1 MGPLQATGEASF
13 VCGIAGFTWEDEKLV
28 RALSAELRHRGPDD
42 EGIRVAAGVSLG
54 HRRLSILDLSEAGR
68 NPLPSDDRRFWV
80 VHNGEIYN
88 FLELRAELLAAG
100 RHFATGTDTEVIANA
115 FAEWGPT
122 AVERFD
128 GMFAFAVHDT
138 ATGTLCLA
146 RDRLGIKP
154 LYFYADGARFAFA
167 SEIKALL
174 ACPEIGRDLDP
185 QSLFDFLG
193 FEFVASPRTMFRS
206 IRSLPPGHMMQ
217 VDSDGAC
224 SVKRYWS
231 LRWEP
236 KVELDRREAEAEL
249 LDRLRHATTL
259 RLRSDVPV
267 GVFVSGGIDS
277 STLVALIAEQTDSAI
292 PAFTLTYD
300 DDSFSELA
308 YAKEI
313 AKRFRLE
320 LETLRIDPVSPE
332 VLSRAIWHLDQPMS
346 DLSAVP
352 FYMISE
358 RASQQV
364 KVALSGE
371 GSDEIFAGYDR
382 FVAARLARAF
392 GRCRIERPLRALA
405 PLVASLRDRPE
416 KKGFV
421 NLLKRFFEGLDQP
434 ESGGAM
440 RWQYFLDP
448 ARTRSLFR
456 SETLDAV
463 VDDAFAT
470 ISEHRER
477 SGAQHP
483 LDADLAA
490 DLAVTM
496 PDSLL
501 MKVDKM
507 SMAHGLEVRVP
518 FLSHEVVEFAASL
531 PAAWK
536 LEGTRTKSILRSA
549 VAPLLPKEIVRRG
562 KQGYSLPIKNWL
574 RGEMGDFAKD
584 VLERSALIDRYFRR
598 EAVRDLWEEHR
609 AHRANHNHIL
619 WSLLNAALWH
629 EQFVEGA
636 AP

>member
-1 MGPLQATGEASF
+1 
-13 VCGIAGFTWEDEKLV
+13 
-28 RALSAELRHRGPDD
+28 
-42 EGIRVAAGVSLG
+42 
-54 HRRLSILDLSEAGR
+54 
-68 NPLPSDDRRFWV
+68 
-80 VHNGEIYN
+80 
-88 FLELRAELLAAG
+88 
-100 RHFATGTDTEVIANA
+100 
-115 FAEWGPT
+115 
-122 AVERFD
+122 
-128 GMFAFAVHDT
+128 
-138 ATGTLCLA
+138 
-146 RDRLGIKP
+146 
-154 LYFYADGARFAFA
+154 
-167 SEIKALL
+167 
-174 ACPEIGRDLDP
+174 
-185 QSLFDFLG
+185 
-193 FEFVASPRTMFRS
+193 
-206 IRSLPPGHMMQ
+206 MMQ
-217 VDSDGAC
+217 VDSEGAC

-236 KVELDRREAEAEL
+236 KLELDRREAEAEL
-249 LDRLRHATTL
+249 LDRLRHATML

-277 STLVALIAEQTDSAI
+277 STLVALIAEQTDAAI

-358 RASQQV
+358 RASQHV

-382 FVAARLARAF
+382 FVAARLARAL
-392 GRCRIERPLRALA
+392 GAYGLARPVRALA

-440 RWQYFLDP
+440 RWQYFLD
-448 ARTRSLFR
+448 ASRTQSLFR
-456 SETLDAV
+456 PRILDAV

-470 ISEHRER
+470 IAEHRER

-518 FLSHEVVEFAASL
+518 FLSHEVVEFAAAL

-574 RGEMGDFAKD
+574 RGEMGGFAKD
-584 VLERSALIDRYFRR
+584 VLERSELIDRYFRR
-598 EAVRDLWEEHR
+598 EAVMDIWEEHR